1 MSKYNSVLLAIEL
14 LETVRRTMGEGIGY
28 VGKINDVI
36 SDLQSIARDV
46 RYGGHWTGDYMTT
59 AAALDLCAEAGHNC
73 AMCEYDRMHDEG
85 QCIREL
91 KNDAAAAIRYQAE
104 KIKNMTDQ
112 IRTITRQRDAAEA
125 RLSSEDVREARQTA
139 EWQIEDM
146 RKLNQPADVFPWED
160 EK

>member
-1 MSKYNSVLLAIEL
+1 MSKYSSVLMAIEMM
-14 LETVRRTMGEGIGY
+14 ESVRRAMGEGIGST
-28 VGKINDVI
+28 GKINDII
-36 SDLQSIARDV
+36 SDLQHIARDV

-139 EWQIEDM
+139 EWQSEDM

>member
-1 MSKYNSVLLAIEL
+1 MSKYNSVLLAIEMM
-14 LETVRRTMGEGIGY
+14 ETVRRTMGEGIGSA
-28 VGKINDVI
+28 GKINDVI

-46 RYGGHWTGDYMTT
+46 RYGGHWTGDYMGT
-59 AAALDLCAEAGHNC
+59 ASALELCAEAGHNC

-85 QCIREL
+85 QCIKEM

-104 KIKNMTDQ
+104 KIRRLMDQ
-112 IRTITRQRDAAEA
+112 IQTVTRQRDAAEA
-125 RLSSEDVREARQTA
+125 QLCSEDVKDARQTA

-146 RKLNQPADVFPWED
+146 RNLNQPADVFPWED

>member
-14 LETVRRTMGEGIGY
+14 LETVRRTMGEGIGS

-46 RYGGHWTGDYMTT
+46 RYGGHWTGDYMGT
-59 AAALDLCAEAGHNC
+59 ASALELCAEAGHNC

-85 QCIREL
+85 GCIQEL
-91 KNDAAAAIRYQAE
+91 KKDAAAAIRYQAE

-139 EWQIEDM
+139 EWQIDDM